1 MSGFCNTESY
11 SNNRLLCINID
22 FTTYFIPGT
31 PCVFKN
37 KRYSCDGPRPPVCSV
52 PAVPALESL
61 VLLLP
66 AIDAG
71 AVVVVAVGE
80 DVADGAGQFVA
91 VGEVRVDGALGK
103 GI

>member
-1 MSGFCNTESY
+1 M
-11 SNNRLLCINID
+11 
-22 FTTYFIPGT
+22 
-31 PCVFKN
+31 
-37 KRYSCDGPRPPVCSV
+37 

>member
-1 MSGFCNTESY
+1 M
-11 SNNRLLCINID
+11 
-22 FTTYFIPGT
+22 
-31 PCVFKN
+31 
-37 KRYSCDGPRPPVCSV
+37 

-71 AVVVVAVGE
+71 AVEVVAVGE